1 MNTDFNVACRL
12 YRVLDTVGLVLI
24 LFQYHY
30 WEKCREFLPR
40 WKRPLLSLATFF
52 VSFSVVNFL

>member
-1 MNTDFNVACRL
+1 MDTDFNVSCRF

-24 LFQYHY
+24 LFRYHY

-40 WKRPLLSLATFF
+40 
-52 VSFSVVNFL
+52 